1 MTTNLL
7 DQIEKK
13 VRINHIHTFGIGLF
27 FALALYNYNFIF
39 KNICRE
45 ILMSFDIHPHMNFW
59 ITECFILLTISLIT
73 WIQLHK
79 MVKLVAEKSSKFLIY
94 TFGLFIASVVLKF
107 IFRYYILQMQIL
119 SKQIRIYNRYI
130 IDSEFYQLLFQIF
143 EVLTYIILL
152 LLIIKF
158 SKKHLESNL
167 DANS

>member
-27 FALALYNYNFIF
+27 FALAIYNYNFIF
-39 KNICRE
+39 KNSCRE
-45 ILMSFDIHPHMNFW
+45 ILMSFDIHPQLNFW

-73 WIQLHK
+73 WIQLNK

-107 IFRYYILQMQIL
+107 LFRYYILQMQIL
-119 SKQIRIYNRYI
+119 SKEIRIYNRYI
-130 IDSEFYQLLFQIF
+130 IESDFYQLFFQIF
-143 EVLTYIILL
+143 EVLTYVILL
-152 LLIIKF
+152 LLVLKF
-158 SKKHLESNL
+158 AKLHSETNRVS
-167 DANS
+167 D